1 MQSVLPSTDTGNA
14 VPGSTRVRRTLS
26 WMLAAAAL
34 ALATS
39 GCSTSSNVSR
49 TLKDHAQPTMA
60 FHDVHVTTDAGW
72 TVRPVDDHP

>member
-14 VPGSTRVRRTLS
+14 VPGSTGARRTLS
-26 WMLAAAAL
+26 WMLAVAAL

-49 TLKDHAQPTMA
+49 ALKSNAQPSMA
-60 FHDVHVTTDAGW
+60 FHDVTTDAGW